1 MNDVLPTLASVLQD
15 GRLNVNGVD
24 GRHLSVPPQRLT
36 LLQRRND
43 SSFVAWIV
51 IGCTGFG
58 LFSIGALVIAA
69 IVVKRHLRD
78 MTDFTNNSV
87 SSHQENTQTTSCAS
101 FKFIPSFL
109 MFLFREVQKLQTK
122 HRLMVVSIWSKH

>member
-1 MNDVLPTLASVLQD
+1 MRTVNDVLPTLAAVLQD
-15 GRLNVNGVD
+15 GRLSVNGVD
-24 GRHLSVPPQRLT
+24 GRQLSVPPQRLT

-43 SSFVAWIV
+43 SSFVAWII

-58 LFSIGALVIAA
+58 LFSIGSLVIAA

-87 SSHQENTQTTSCAS
+87 R
-101 FKFIPSFL
+101 F
-109 MFLFREVQKLQTK
+109 
-122 HRLMVVSIWSKH
+122 